1 MATITVD
8 RGDLGYMEFT
18 TEGQIKAAL
27 NLGTINH
34 VQAID
39 ASARLMMAQNLEYS
53 TSADQNTLALFDPNL
68 TIELAKEL
76 AESVV
81 TGWDIKYT
89 TPARPP
95 AEIAQER
102 LQALE
107 AQELGAELTA
117 RGLREA
123 APIVSRDVQRRFPGF
138 GRATPIAREGMAPFY
153 QTQDALVNYFANLAP
168 SSPMSEMDWAR
179 YDAPTFQSFLEGT
192 QPDVGVLRGNLQNVR
207 NILGTPYEQLGG
219 PAAMGI
225 HTTFQDPWNQ
235 LQAAIQ
241 PGLAAISPALRGAYR
256 RGAGQFQGDW
266 QAMNPEQQFLDFAGK
281 SGFF

>member
-18 TEGQIKAAL
+18 TEGQIKDAL
-27 NLGTINH
+27 SRGTINH

-39 ASARLMMAQNLEYS
+39 ASARLMMAQNLELKGDPIAKELGY
-53 TSADQNTLALFDPNL
+53 DPNL

-76 AESVV
+76 AESIV
-81 TGWDIKYT
+81 TGWDIEYT
-89 TPARPP
+89 TAARPP

-168 SSPMSEMDWAR
+168 SSPFSAMDWAR
-179 YDAPTFQSFLEGT
+179 YKPQTFQSFLEGT

-225 HTTFQDPWNQ
+225 HTTFQEPWNQ

-256 RGAGQFQGDW
+256 RGAGQFQEDW
-266 QAMNPEQQFLDFAGK
+266 QAMNPEQRFLDFAAK